1 MQSMSDAMKTTSIQ
15 FKNDPL
21 IPESNLAIVKLLIES
36 SKGRSWDDEETDF
49 NALAKLSEIWFHS
62 ISENEDLVDFDGD
75 AGRDFV

>member
-1 MQSMSDAMKTTSIQ
+1 MSDAMKTTSIQ

-49 NALAKLSEIWFHS
+49 NALAKLSEI
-62 ISENEDLVDFDGD
+62 
-75 AGRDFV
+75 

>member
-49 NALAKLSEIWFHS
+49 NALAKLSEI
-62 ISENEDLVDFDGD
+62 
-75 AGRDFV
+75 